1 MQICTNYSSN
11 TFSSIFIFI
20 EYILIIL
27 LLLLFL
33 KKIYDLYKYHN
44 NSFDKIDTIIIYL
57 SSLQLILFIIRL
69 IINYSIF
76 STLISINKFSQNFLI
91 CVFLLI
97 YILNQDEKSKATIV
111 KYFLVVLI
119 ILDILIFLIEISYGQ
134 ILEKNNKETLVDL
147 IISIICLIFDG
158 FIWYKSFINK
168 KIMNS
173 KITEKN
179 GPNKLSNIINK
190 DEILIVEQKDE
201 NDEND
206 DNKEENGFIDD
217 LYYQNLNNVV
227 ILITTYF
234 YILFAFIISYLIDF
248 IFYFSNNSSI
258 NTKDI
263 NNNNTTTGHNDTMT
277 YNTTIE
283 YNNTEVNNVCIFSQ
297 NIEEQ
302 FTISKLIVCF
312 IIFFFRDIVP
322 YLVIYLM
329 FFYYKLNYYHR
340 ASF

>member
-11 TFSSIFIFI
+11 TFSSIFIFT

-33 KKIYDLYKYHN
+33 KKIYDLYKYRN

-69 IINYSIF
+69 IINYNIF

-158 FIWYKSFINK
+158 FIWYKNFINK

-173 KITEKN
+173 KIMEKN
-179 GPNKLSNIINK
+179 SPNKLSNIINK

-217 LYYQNLNNVV
+217 LYFQNLNNVV

-283 YNNTEVNNVCIFSQ
+283 YNNTEINNVCIFSQ